1 MSHERSIPVTMKAM
15 APGNPIA
22 GAGELPCSS
31 SPLPGQVA
39 CKRARRMADAILL
52 YVVLL
57 CTLLGDRMVR
67 TDETGWFEERAFFRA
82 CPSRDRCGIF
92 PVCPGTGAGSSSRI
106 FLHS

>member
-31 SPLPGQVA
+31 SPLPGQMA
-39 CKRARRMADAILL
+39 CRRARRMADAILL

-67 TDETGWFEERAFFRA
+67 TDETGLPEERAFFRA
-82 CPSRDRCGIF
+82 CPSRDSCGLI
-92 PVCPGTGAGSSSRI
+92 PVIAGSAGSGSRA
-106 FLHS
+106 FLQA